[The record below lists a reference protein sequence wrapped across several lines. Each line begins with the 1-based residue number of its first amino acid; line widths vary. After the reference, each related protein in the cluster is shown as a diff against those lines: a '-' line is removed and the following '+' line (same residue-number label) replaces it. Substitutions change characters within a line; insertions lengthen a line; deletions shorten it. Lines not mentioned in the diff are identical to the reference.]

1 MNKNLSTQMAELRSI
16 LATIENKS
24 LNEDGPKAKIGK
36 EFLDILAGKSAQQLV
51 KQVSTTLGKKFEVT
65 VLVKNNVVDASG
77 KATTTP
83 VKSVYEHVDGTET
96 YKIIEVAGKDISEQ
110 GIIIPVAD
118 VVKKIEQSVAQ
129 EQVVKPVV
137 KQVVKPF
144 NASAEA
150 EATAKAEKLSIAE
163 LEKKIASKEGTAL
176 EQKAYAKELADKK
189 AAAPK
194 TDTPRDP
201 FDTANSARES
211 AKKMTPDQLEKA
223 IKDLNQSP
231 VARKE
236 FALELERR
244 GKAAPKAA
252 DDATKT
258 ADDAAI
264 DGPKTGADV
273 LIKKE
278 NEKAMADAKQALDDG
293 TVKVKENELLPKKAN
308 ETPAEQVERTLKED
322 PRYADK
328 YDSIQNTGGVA
339 KLWNWIKE
347 HKTASIVVALAVALA
362 GRGGYL
368 KMTRDEAEKQNDA
381 EVAND
386 TPVVPAE
393 TAEEKKK
400 REEKEKNDA
409 IAADE
414 KTEAEKVAAAAEAE
428 RVAAA
433 AEAEKTDGKT
443 TDGKTTDGKTTDGKT
458 TDGKTTD
465 GGAAKVT
472 GGEQDAELAKLKA
485 QIDALIA
492 ELSKSKDPAI
502 LKRLE
507 IVKAKLG
514 LSGQSAKTAGPEAKG
529 EWRNVGQDYERWYG
543 PDGVDKDGLKVHNGM
558 TRPIVYDA
566 GQEDEFA
573 KLDHPELVRMLVAY
587 YPGQMKELRAL
598 PRQELLRKLRV
609 AARQSAVKK

>member
-36 EFLDILAGKSAQQLV
+36 EFLDILAGKSAGQLV

-118 VVKKIEQSVAQ
+118 VVKKIEQSIAQ

-137 KQVVKPF
+137 KQVAKPF

-176 EQKAYAKELADKK
+176 EQKAYAKQLADKK

-433 AEAEKTDGKT
+433 AEAEKTNAEK
-443 TDGKTTDGKTTDGKT
+443 TDGKT

-543 PDGVDKDGLKVHNGM
+543 PKGRDAEGTEVYNGM
-558 TRPIVYDA
+558 VRTIPYDA

>member
-24 LNEDGPKAKIGK
+24 LNEEGPKAKIGR
-36 EFLDILAGKSAQQLV
+36 EFLDILAGKSAGQLV
-51 KQVSTTLGKKFEVT
+51 KQVSETLGKKFEVT

-118 VVKKIEQSVAQ
+118 VVKKIEQSIAQ

-150 EATAKAEKLSIAE
+150 EATAKAQKLSIAE

-236 FALELERR
+236 FAAELERR

-278 NEKAMADAKQALDDG
+278 NEKAIEEARQVLDDG
-293 TVKVKENELLPKKAN
+293 TVKVVGLSTEKKAN
-308 ETPAEQVERTLKED
+308 ETAFEHVERELKEN

-362 GRGGYL
+362 GIGTYSRL
-368 KMTRDEAEKQNDA
+368 TRDEAEQLNDA

-400 REEKEKNDA
+400 REEKERNDA

-414 KTEAEKVAAAAEAE
+414 KTEAE

-443 TDGKTTDGKTTDGKT
+443 TDGKTA
-458 TDGKTTD
+458 D

-543 PDGVDKDGLKVHNGM
+543 PKGRDAEGTEVYNGM
-558 TRPIVYDA
+558 VRTIPYDA

>member
-36 EFLDILAGKSAQQLV
+36 EFLDILAGKSAGQLV

-118 VVKKIEQSVAQ
+118 VVKKIEQSIAQ

-137 KQVVKPF
+137 KQAVKPF

-223 IKDLNQSP
+223 IKDMSQSP

-236 FALELERR
+236 FAAELERR

-258 ADDAAI
+258 ADDAAPKAAD
-264 DGPKTGADV
+264 DGTKTGADV

-414 KTEAEKVAAAAEAE
+414 KTEAEKVAAAA
-428 RVAAA
+428 A

-443 TDGKTTDGKTTDGKT
+443 TDGKTTDGKTADGKT
-458 TDGKTTD
+458 AD

-543 PDGVDKDGLKVHNGM
+543 PKGRDAEGTEVYNGM
-558 TRPIVYDA
+558 VRTIPYDA

>member
-36 EFLDILAGKSAQQLV
+36 EFLDILAGKSAGQLV

-118 VVKKIEQSVAQ
+118 VVKKIEQSIAQ

-137 KQVVKPF
+137 KQVAKPF

-223 IKDLNQSP
+223 IKDMSQSP

-236 FALELERR
+236 FAAELERR

-368 KMTRDEAEKQNDA
+368 KMTRDEAEQQNDA

-433 AEAEKTDGKT
+433 AEAEKTNAEK
-443 TDGKTTDGKTTDGKT
+443 TDGKT

-543 PDGVDKDGLKVHNGM
+543 PKGRDAEGTEVYNGM
-558 TRPIVYDA
+558 VRTIPYDA